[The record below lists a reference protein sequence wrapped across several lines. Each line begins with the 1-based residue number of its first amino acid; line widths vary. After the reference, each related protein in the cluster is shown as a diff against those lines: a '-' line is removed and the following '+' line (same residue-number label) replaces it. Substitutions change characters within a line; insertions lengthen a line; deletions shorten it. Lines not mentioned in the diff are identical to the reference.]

1 VIGASEAERELVARM
16 LSGEEA
22 AFDEFFEDYFPG
34 LYRFALSRLH
44 RDEDTAEEIA
54 QAAMCKIVQKL
65 HTFRGEASLFS
76 WMCTFCRHE
85 LSAWYRHN
93 NREPREAD
101 LLEDNPEVRA
111 ALETLVTEA
120 VEPEDEIRRREVSR
134 LVRTILDHLPPH
146 YGNALEWKY
155 LDGLSVAEISDRLG
169 VGLKAAESLLTRAR
183 KSFRD
188 GFTAMYGG
196 LAEIGALGPGR

>member
-1 VIGASEAERELVARM
+1 MIGASEAERELVARM

-22 AFDEFFEDYFPG
+22 AFEEFFEGYFPA

-65 HTFRGEASLFS
+65 HTFRAEASLFS

-85 LSAWYRHN
+85 LSAWYRRN
-93 NREPREAD
+93 KREPD

-120 VEPEDEIRRREVSR
+120 VEPEDEIRRREISR
-134 LVRTILDHLPPH
+134 LVRTILDHLPHH

-183 KSFRD
+183 RSFRD

-196 LAEIGALGPGR
+196 MAEIGALGPGR

>member
-34 LYRFALSRLH
+34 LYRFALSRLP

-120 VEPEDEIRRREVSR
+120 VEPEDEIRRREISR
-134 LVRTILDHLPPH
+134 LVRTILDHLPPR